1 MDLFESTRQAFWL
14 LVTGNAELWQIVY
27 VSLRVSLIALVL
39 VAPFAISAGFVLAT
53 VPFRGRRT
61 VIVILQGLL
70 SVPTVVVGLLLYLL
84 LSRQGPFGSLQQ
96 LFTQNAMIVG
106 QMIIAFP
113 ILVAFTLSAVQGL
126 DLRVQETAVSLG
138 AGRMRSG
145 LTTLREA
152 RFGIM
157 TAVFQGFGRIISE
170 VGCALMVGGNIAG
183 FTRNVTTAI
192 TLETSKGGFVEGIA
206 LGLVLLILAFGV
218 NFGLAFLQ
226 GQGGLK

>member
-1 MDLFESTRQAFWL
+1 MDLFESSRQAFWL

-39 VAPFAISAGFVLAT
+39 VAPFAIAAGFVLAT

-61 VIVILQGLL
+61 LIVILQGLL
-70 SVPTVVVGLLLYLL
+70 SVPTVVVGLVLYLL

-138 AGRMRSG
+138 AGRLRSG

-183 FTRNVTTAI
+183 FTRNITTAI
-192 TLETSKGGFVEGIA
+192 TLETSKGGFAEGIA
-206 LGLVLLILAFGV
+206 LGMVLLLLAFGV